1 MQKETRKIKA
11 NLTEDI
17 VNGPMF
23 VNFFT
28 ITLLDELASAPMAI
42 SMSASNGEMCRLNLA
57 LISMFSGRGENIIRL
72 NRCFNFDIPYI
83 IASIYNMLNLNN
95 LIKKPQ

>member
-23 VNFFT
+23 VSFFT

-57 LISMFSGRGENIIRL
+57 LISMFSVVISVFFAVRIFII
-72 NRCFNFDIPYI
+72 CK
-83 IASIYNMLNLNN
+83 S
-95 LIKKPQ
+95 KK